1 VQRGP
6 QRRTGALDRAQR
18 LRGRGQQVAEGGWQG
33 RRYASREAAGEA
45 QFQFHVGGAD
55 SRAGG
60 SGAGLRA
67 RIAGLVEGQVR
78 CKPIG
83 AAARVRAGQEHWRY
97 STTVPWGVR
106 CAVLQVDVHVR
117 LRYGTATLRVCARQW
132 VRLVT
137 QRAAAA
143 AAAGQ
148 RASDNDGEREE
159 RHGAAEAEGG
169 VGWRGLVDSDGAP
182 LLKATSTMEG
192 VGAVGLTSTRNPWTA
207 PRPPRA

>member
-1 VQRGP
+1 MQRGP

-18 LRGRGQQVAEGGWQG
+18 LRGRGQQVAESGWQG

-45 QFQFHVGGAD
+45 QFQVGGAD

-83 AAARVRAGQEHWRY
+83 AAARVRAGQEEVGGISI

-106 CAVLQVDVHVR
+106 CAVLQR
-117 LRYGTATLRVCARQW
+117 PRTATVRHGYSTSARGSG

-137 QRAAAA
+137 QRAAA
-143 AAAGQ
+143 GQ
-148 RASDNDGEREE
+148 KASDNDGEREE
-159 RHGAAEAEGG
+159 RHGAAEAEGCG
-169 VGWRGLVDSDGAP
+169 NERFGGQRRGALSKSDINHGRRALGGLDLDPDST
-182 LLKATSTMEG
+182 ATT
-192 VGAVGLTSTRNPWTA
+192 AGLS
-207 PRPPRA
+207 

>member
-1 VQRGP
+1 MQRGP

-18 LRGRGQQVAEGGWQG
+18 LRGRGQQVAESGWQG

-45 QFQFHVGGAD
+45 QFQVGGAD

-83 AAARVRAGQEHWRY
+83 AAARVRAGGGISI

-106 CAVLQVDVHVR
+106 CAVLQR
-117 LRYGTATLRVCARQW
+117 PRTATV
-132 VRLVT
+132 
-137 QRAAAA
+137 
-143 AAAGQ
+143 
-148 RASDNDGEREE
+148 
-159 RHGAAEAEGG
+159 RHGYSTSARGSGSDSSLREQRQGRRHLTTMERGRNGTVQLRQKGG
-169 VGWRGLVDSDGAP
+169 VGTRGLVDSDGA
-182 LLKATSTMEG
+182 LFLKATSTMEG
-192 VGAVGLTSTRNPWTA
+192 ARWVGLTSTRTA

>member
-1 VQRGP
+1 MQRGP

-18 LRGRGQQVAEGGWQG
+18 LRGRGQQVAESGWQG

-45 QFQFHVGGAD
+45 QFQVGGAD

-83 AAARVRAGQEHWRY
+83 AAARVRAGGGISI

-106 CAVLQVDVHVR
+106 CAVLQR
-117 LRYGTATLRVCARQW
+117 PRTATVRHGYSTSARGSGSDSSLREQRQG
-132 VRLVT
+132 RGL
-137 QRAAAA
+137 
-143 AAAGQ
+143 

-169 VGWRGLVDSDGAP
+169 CGNERFGGQRRGALSKSDINHGRRALGGLDLDPDST
-182 LLKATSTMEG
+182 ATT
-192 VGAVGLTSTRNPWTA
+192 AGLS
-207 PRPPRA
+207 

>member
-1 VQRGP
+1 MQRGP

-18 LRGRGQQVAEGGWQG
+18 RRGRGQQVADSGWQG

-45 QFQFHVGGAD
+45 QFQVGGAD

-83 AAARVRAGQEHWRY
+83 AAARVRAGQEEVDRRRY
-97 STTVPWGVR
+97 QYLNDSPVG
-106 CAVLQVDVHVR
+106 CALRSAASCNVHVR
-117 LRYGTATLRVCARQW
+117 LRYGTATLR
-132 VRLVT
+132 L
-137 QRAAAA
+137 RAAVGQTRHSESSGR

-148 RASDNDGEREE
+148 SGRGHLTTMERGRNGTVQLRQRGVWERE
-159 RHGAAEAEGG
+159 
-169 VGWRGLVDSDGAP
+169 VW
-182 LLKATSTMEG
+182 
-192 VGAVGLTSTRNPWTA
+192 WTA
-207 PRPPRA
+207 TGRSF

>member
-1 VQRGP
+1 VQANRGGSKGAG
-6 QRRTGALDRAQR
+6 RAGALEVLNDSPVGCA
-18 LRGRGQQVAEGGWQG
+18 LRSAASGRPRTAT
-33 RRYASREAAGEA
+33 
-45 QFQFHVGGAD
+45 
-55 SRAGG
+55 
-60 SGAGLRA
+60 
-67 RIAGLVEGQVR
+67 VR
-78 CKPIG
+78 HGYSTC
-83 AAARVRAGQEHWRY
+83 VRA
-97 STTVPWGVR
+97 
-106 CAVLQVDVHVR
+106 AV
-117 LRYGTATLRVCARQW
+117 G
-132 VRLVT
+132 RLVT

>member
-1 VQRGP
+1 MQRGP

-18 LRGRGQQVAEGGWQG
+18 LRGRGQQVAESGWQG

-45 QFQFHVGGAD
+45 QFQVGGAD

-83 AAARVRAGQEHWRY
+83 AAARVRAGGGISI

-106 CAVLQVDVHVR
+106 CAVLQR
-117 LRYGTATLRVCARQW
+117 PRTATVRHGYSTSARGSG

-137 QRAAAA
+137 QRAAA
-143 AAAGQ
+143 GQ
-148 RASDNDGEREE
+148 KASDNDGEREE

-169 VGWRGLVDSDGAP
+169 VGTRGLVDSDGA
-182 LLKATSTMEG
+182 LFLKATSTMEG
-192 VGAVGLTSTRNPWTA
+192 ARWVGLTSTRTA